1 MGFLNSLLIRIT
13 LAVIGGIFYAF
24 LTYMIAMFLHLPS
37 QVVFL
42 ASAFVYLF
50 YLGSRLLLLFSG
62 VDSPY
67 YSRRKRGIPKKPAE
81 KNSFYTTAQWVGKFY
96 HYHDIAL
103 FLFLGILSIF
113 FLISL
118 VMDGLRENPFGNT
131 IQDLWNALLSLP

>member
-24 LTYMIAMFLHLPS
+24 LTYMIVTFLHLPS
-37 QVVFL
+37 QFAFF

-50 YLGSRLLLLFSG
+50 YLGSRFLLLFSG

-67 YSRRKRGIPKKPAE
+67 YSRGKKGIPKTPAE
-81 KNSFYTTAQWVGKFY
+81 KNSFYATSQWVGKFY

-103 FLFLGILSIF
+103 FLFLGILSIA
-113 FLISL
+113 FLFSL
-118 VMDGLRENPFGNT
+118 AMDGLRGNPFGNT
-131 IQDLWNALLSLP
+131 IQNLWDALLEIP

>member
-13 LAVIGGIFYAF
+13 LAVIGGVFYAF
-24 LTYMIAMFLHLPS
+24 LSYMIVMLLCLPS
-37 QVVFL
+37 EFVFL

-67 YSRRKRGIPKKPAE
+67 YSRRKRGIPKTPTE
-81 KNSFYTTAQWVGKFY
+81 KNSFYERAQWIGKFY

-103 FLFLGILSIF
+103 FLFLGVLSIV
-113 FLISL
+113 FLVSL
-118 VMDGLRENPFGNT
+118 AMDGLKGNPFGNT
-131 IQDLWNALLSLP
+131 IQNLWEALLPIP